1 MQNTSATSVVT
12 VLVPVLVYAIVF
24 FLLFCLF
31 RKWFPRNYR
40 PRAVLG
46 TLRPS
51 ERTPDLPTGLFNWI
65 KPFYEIPDTYV
76 LQHHS
81 MDGYLFLRFLKI
93 SVITCLVGC
102 VITFPVL
109 FPINITGGGVKTQFE
124 ILTMANVTNNYFKMF
139 AHAGCAI
146 IFFSFVIYMIT
157 RETIFFI
164 NLRQAYLMSP
174 FYTSRLSSKVV
185 MYTSIPE
192 DYMSE
197 TKLRDMLGSAVRR
210 VWLATDCKELEDLVK
225 ERDGAHS
232 KLEAAETK
240 LIKTAN
246 ANKLKAD
253 KKAAK
258 QGERSN
264 SDEAVMAD
272 TENGSISAR
281 YLQPKQRPV
290 HRLKPIIGKKVD
302 TVNFTRSE
310 LQRLIPLVEQMQA
323 AHKKREGKLLGT
335 AFVEFATV
343 HDAQAAYQSLTHHHI
358 LHMQPRFTGMTPT
371 EIIWSNLNIKWW
383 ERVIREIVVIAFVV
397 ALIVFWAVPVAFVGA
412 ISKVDKLIELVPA
425 LSFINN
431 LPKELLGLI
440 TGLLPVI
447 LLAVLMALLP
457 IILRLAAKISGCPTN
472 SAVELAVQNY
482 YFAFQVIQV
491 FLVATLGASATAVVE
506 TVKDNPAGAPTL
518 LANNIP
524 TASTF
529 YLSYFLLQGLGIVSN
544 ALLAVVGLIVFK
556 VLGKL
561 LDNTPRKMYN
571 RWISLSGLGWGT
583 LFPIYTN
590 LFVSQHAKNP
600 MTKSLANSLPRSSQS
615 ATPLLLRWSFCSLPS
630 ASTSSTS
637 PSATTCS
644 TCITQTS
651 TPRELSTLAHCSM
664 SLLASTLLRSAS
676 SAFSHWHPAVLRRRP
691 PTVRAVLM

>member
-1 MQNTSATSVVT
+1 MEGQQSASASAVVT
-12 VLVPVLVYAIVF
+12 TLVPVLIYAVAF
-24 FLLFCLF
+24 FLLFCQ
-31 RKWFPRNYR
+31 WFPRNYR

-109 FPINITGGGVKTQFE
+109 FPINITGGGIKKEFE
-124 ILTMANVTNNYFKMF
+124 ILTMANVTDNYFKMF

-185 MYTSIPE
+185 MYTSVP
-192 DYMSE
+192 DNYMSE
-197 TKLRDMLGSAVRR
+197 SKLREMLGPAVRR
-210 VWLATDCKELEDLVK
+210 VWLATDCKELEELVK
-225 ERDGAHS
+225 ERDSAHM

-264 SDEAVMAD
+264 SEEIAMAD
-272 TENGSISAR
+272 PEAGSGSISAR
-281 YLQPKQRPV
+281 YLQPKQRPT
-290 HRLKPIIGKKVD
+290 HRLKPLIGKKVD
-302 TVNFTRSE
+302 TVDWTRGE
-310 LQRLIPLVEQMQA
+310 LQRLIPQVAQMQA
-323 AHKKREGKLLGT
+323 AHKKREGKLLGS
-335 AFVEFATV
+335 AFVEFASV

-371 EIIWSNLNIKWW
+371 EILWGNLNIKWW

-412 ISKVDKLIELVPA
+412 ISKVDRLIQLVPA

-431 LPKELLGLI
+431 LPDVLLGLI

-457 IILRLAAKISGCPTN
+457 IILRLAAKISGCPTR

-491 FLVATLGASATAVVE
+491 FLVATLGASATAVVDS
-506 TVKDNPAGAPTL
+506 VKENPAGAPTL

-529 YLSYFLLQGLGIVSN
+529 YLSYFLLQGLGIVAN
-544 ALLAVVGLIVFK
+544 ALLAVVGLIVFNL
-556 VLGKL
+556 LGKL
-561 LDNTPRKMYN
+561 LDNTPRKMYK
-571 RWISLSGLGWGT
+571 RWTSLAGLGWGT

-590 LFVSQHAKNP
+590 LFVSPP
-600 MTKSLANSLPRSSQS
+600 MSTLLKELPANFIPGHCNLLRRYCSSGAFVRCYRSLL
-615 ATPLLLRWSFCSLPS
+615 LLLRLPLQH
-630 ASTSSTS
+630 A
-637 PSATTCS
+637 
-644 TCITQTS
+644 
-651 TPRELSTLAHCSM
+651 
-664 SLLASTLLRSAS
+664 LR
-676 SAFSHWHPAVLRRRP
+676 L
-691 PTVRAVLM
+691 

>member
-1 MQNTSATSVVT
+1 MSLPQSGDGSEQSDMDKQSGASASSVLT
-12 VLVPVLVYAIVF
+12 TLVPVLVYAVIF

-46 TLRPS
+46 ALRPS

-109 FPINITGGGVKTQFE
+109 FPINITGGGPKKEFE
-124 ILTMANVTNNYFKMF
+124 ILTMANVTNNYYKMF

-146 IFFSFVIYMIT
+146 LFFSFVIYMIT

-174 FYTSRLSSKVV
+174 YYTSRLSSKVV
-185 MYTSIPE
+185 MYTSVPE
-192 DYMSE
+192 NYMSE
-197 TKLRDMLGSAVRR
+197 SKLRDMLGPAVRR

-258 QGERSN
+258 KGERSN
-264 SDEAVMAD
+264 SEEVAMAD
-272 TENGSISAR
+272 TESGSISAR

-290 HRLKPIIGKKVD
+290 HRLKPLIGKKVD
-302 TVNFTRSE
+302 TIDFSRSE
-310 LQRLIPLVEQMQA
+310 LQRLIPQVAQMQA

-335 AFVEFATV
+335 AFVEFSTV
-343 HDAQAAYQSLTHHHI
+343 NDAQAAYQSLTHHHI

-371 EIIWSNLNIKWW
+371 EILWGNLNIKWW

-397 ALIVFWAVPVAFVGA
+397 ALIVFWAIPVAFVGA
-412 ISKVDKLIELVPA
+412 ISKVDRLIQLVPA

-431 LPKELLGLI
+431 LPDVLLGLI

-457 IILRLAAKISGCPTN
+457 IILRLAAKISGCPTR

-491 FLVATLGASATAVVE
+491 FLVATLGASATAVVDS
-506 TVKDNPAGAPTL
+506 VKENPASAPTL

-529 YLSYFLLQGLGIVSN
+529 YLSWFILQGLSIVAN

-571 RWISLSGLGWGT
+571 RWISLAGLGWGT

-590 LFVSQHAKNP
+590 LFVSLRTTIS
-600 MTKSLANSLPRSSQS
+600 MT
-615 ATPLLLRWSFCSLPS
+615 
-630 ASTSSTS
+630 
-637 PSATTCS
+637 
-644 TCITQTS
+644 
-651 TPRELSTLAHCSM
+651 
-664 SLLASTLLRSAS
+664 
-676 SAFSHWHPAVLRRRP
+676 
-691 PTVRAVLM
+691 

>member
-1 MQNTSATSVVT
+1 M
-12 VLVPVLVYAIVF
+12 
-24 FLLFCLF
+24 
-31 RKWFPRNYR
+31 
-40 PRAVLG
+40 LG
-46 TLRPS
+46 ALRPS

-65 KPFYEIPDTYV
+65 PAFYQIPDTYV

-93 SVITCLVGC
+93 SVVTCLVGC

-174 FYTSRLSSKVV
+174 YYTSRLSSKVV
-185 MYTSIPE
+185 MYTSVP
-192 DYMSE
+192 DNYMSE
-197 TKLRDMLGSAVRR
+197 SKLREMLGSSVRR
-210 VWLATDCKELEDLVK
+210 IWLATDTKELEELVG
-225 ERDGAHS
+225 ERDKAHT

-246 ANKLKAD
+246 ANKLKED

-258 QGERSN
+258 KGERSN
-264 SDEAVMAD
+264 SDEAAMAD
-272 TENGSISAR
+272 VESGAISAR
-281 YLQPKQRPV
+281 YLQPKQRPT
-290 HRLKPIIGKKVD
+290 HRLKPLIGKKVD
-302 TVNFTRSE
+302 TIDWSRGE
-310 LQRLIPLVEQMQA
+310 LQKLIPKVAQLQA
-323 AHKKREGKLLGT
+323 AHKKHEGKLLGS

-371 EIIWSNLNIKWW
+371 EIIWGNLNIKWW
-383 ERVIREIVVIAFVV
+383 ERVIRQIVVIAFVV
-397 ALIVFWAVPVAFVGA
+397 ALIVFWAIPVAFVGA
-412 ISKVDKLIELVPA
+412 ISKVDRLIQLVPA
-425 LSFINN
+425 LGFIRN
-431 LPKELLGLI
+431 LPKELFGLI

-457 IILRLAAKISGCPTN
+457 IILRLAAKISGCPTR

-491 FLVATLGASATAVVE
+491 FLVATLGASATAVVDS
-506 TVKDNPAGAPTL
+506 VKENPASAPTL

-529 YLSYFLLQGLGIVSN
+529 YLSYFILQGFSVVANVLLG
-544 ALLAVVGLIVFK
+544 LVGLIVFK
-556 VLGKL
+556 LLGKF

-571 RWISLSGLGWGT
+571 RWITLSGLGWGT

-590 LFVSQHAKNP
+590 LFVSG
-600 MTKSLANSLPRSSQS
+600 
-615 ATPLLLRWSFCSLPS
+615 
-630 ASTSSTS
+630 
-637 PSATTCS
+637 
-644 TCITQTS
+644 
-651 TPRELSTLAHCSM
+651 
-664 SLLASTLLRSAS
+664 
-676 SAFSHWHPAVLRRRP
+676 
-691 PTVRAVLM
+691 

>member
-1 MQNTSATSVVT
+1 MKDQEGASASSVVT
-12 VLVPVLVYAIVF
+12 TLVPVLIYAVAF

-46 TLRPS
+46 ALRPS

-65 KPFYEIPDTYV
+65 KPFYDIPDTYV

-109 FPINITGGGVKTQFE
+109 FPINITGGGIKTQFE

-185 MYTSIPE
+185 MYTSVP
-192 DYMSE
+192 DNYMSE
-197 TKLRDMLGSAVRR
+197 TKLRDMLGPAVRR

-225 ERDGAHS
+225 ERDAAHT

-264 SDEAVMAD
+264 SEEVAMAD
-272 TENGSISAR
+272 PESGSGSISAR
-281 YLQPKQRPV
+281 YLQPKQRPT
-290 HRLKPIIGKKVD
+290 HRLKPLIGKKVD
-302 TVNFTRSE
+302 SIDWTRGE
-310 LQRLIPLVEQMQA
+310 LQRLIPQVAQMQA

-335 AFVEFATV
+335 AFVEFASV

-371 EIIWSNLNIKWW
+371 EILWGNLNIKWW

-397 ALIVFWAVPVAFVGA
+397 ALIVFWAIPVAAVGA

-425 LSFINN
+425 FSFINN
-431 LPKELLGLI
+431 LPKVLIGLI

-457 IILRLAAKISGCPTN
+457 IILRLAAKISGCPTR

-491 FLVATLGASATAVVE
+491 FLVATLGSSAASVVKS
-506 TVKDNPAGAPTL
+506 VKDNPAGAPNL

-529 YLSYFLLQGLGIVSN
+529 YLSYFLLQGLGIVAN

-571 RWISLSGLGWGT
+571 RWISLAGLGWGT

-590 LFVSQHAKNP
+590 LFVSPISILVKGIPADFSPGHCNLLRRYCSSGP
-600 MTKSLANSLPRSSQS
+600 FVRCYRSLL
-615 ATPLLLRWSFCSLPS
+615 LLLRLPLQHALRLQRRYRHQGSCLPPRTATSLCWSV
-630 ASTSSTS
+630 
-637 PSATTCS
+637 
-644 TCITQTS
+644 
-651 TPRELSTLAHCSM
+651 HC
-664 SLLASTLLRSAS
+664 
-676 SAFSHWHPAVLRRRP
+676 
-691 PTVRAVLM
+691 

>member
-1 MQNTSATSVVT
+1 MTKDQGASASSVVT
-12 VLVPVLVYAIVF
+12 TLVPVLIYAVIF
-24 FLLFCLF
+24 FLLFCVF

-109 FPINITGGGVKTQFE
+109 FPVNITGGGTKKQFE
-124 ILTMANVTNNYFKMF
+124 ILTMANVTDNYYKMF

-146 IFFSFVIYMIT
+146 IFFGFVIYMIT

-185 MYTSIPE
+185 MYTSVP
-192 DYMSE
+192 DNYMSE
-197 TKLRDMLGSAVRR
+197 TKLREMLGPAVRR

-264 SDEAVMAD
+264 SEEIAMAD
-272 TENGSISAR
+272 LDPESGSGSISAR

-290 HRLKPIIGKKVD
+290 HRLKPLIGKKVD
-302 TVNFTRSE
+302 TIDFTRGE
-310 LQRLIPLVEQMQA
+310 LQRLIPQVAQMQA

-335 AFVEFATV
+335 AFVEFASV

-371 EIIWSNLNIKWW
+371 EILWSNLNIKWW

-412 ISKVDKLIELVPA
+412 ISKVDRLIELVPA

-431 LPKELLGLI
+431 LPKVLLGLI

-457 IILRLAAKISGCPTN
+457 IVLRLAAKISGCPTR

-491 FLVATLGASATAVVE
+491 FLVTTLGASATAVVDS
-506 TVKDNPAGAPTL
+506 VKENPAGAPNL

-529 YLSYFLLQGLGIVSN
+529 YLSYFLLQGFGIVAN

-571 RWISLSGLGWGT
+571 RWTSLAGLGWGT

-590 LFVSQHAKNP
+590 LFVSLHV
-600 MTKSLANSLPRSSQS
+600 
-615 ATPLLLRWSFCSLPS
+615 
-630 ASTSSTS
+630 S
-637 PSATTCS
+637 PFN
-644 TCITQTS
+644 
-651 TPRELSTLAHCSM
+651 ENLH
-664 SLLASTLLRSAS
+664 
-676 SAFSHWHPAVLRRRP
+676 
-691 PTVRAVLM
+691 